1 MSGLKMN
8 YDKTVVVWI
17 GSKRNSNLKF
27 MPELNFNWNPVTFR
41 VLGVVF
47 STNVHEIVLINYEN
61 KLSEIRKLLNTWSR
75 RNITPFGKI
84 TVIKTMVISKIT
96 HLFMNLPDPDG
107 KFLHDLDMLLYNF
120 LWNGKQGKIK
130 RPGARQ
136 DYEAGGLKMLDVKSF
151 LSALK
156 ISWLKRIL
164 SDNGKLTKIF

>member
-17 GSKRNSNLKF
+17 GSKRSSNVKF
-27 MPELNFNWNPVTFR
+27 MPELNFNWNPLTFR

-47 STNVHEIVLINYEN
+47 STNVHEIVLINYKN

-96 HLFMNLPDPDG
+96 HLFMNLSDPDG

-120 LWNGKQGKIK
+120 L
-130 RPGARQ
+130 
-136 DYEAGGLKMLDVKSF
+136 
-151 LSALK
+151 
-156 ISWLKRIL
+156 
-164 SDNGKLTKIF
+164 

>member
-17 GSKRNSNLKF
+17 GSKRSSNVKF

-75 RNITPFGKI
+75 RNITPLGKI
-84 TVIKTMVISKIT
+84 TVIKTMVISEIT
-96 HLFMNLPDPDG
+96 HLFMN
-107 KFLHDLDMLLYNF
+107 
-120 LWNGKQGKIK
+120 
-130 RPGARQ
+130 
-136 DYEAGGLKMLDVKSF
+136 
-151 LSALK
+151 
-156 ISWLKRIL
+156 
-164 SDNGKLTKIF
+164 